1 MHEDPLLAALRR
13 VSGTESSASASV
25 VQLLLRLLL
34 GEQMRPG
41 DRLPGE
47 RSLADALGVGRSAVR
62 EAIAALELLG
72 IVQTRVGSGTY
83 LRSASS
89 ELLPQTLSWSMLVD
103 QERTEDL
110 TVVRGALERTA
121 AEIAAARA
129 TPGDVERLRAL
140 VREQRAAART
150 GEYVDLDVA
159 FHQHIAAISGNR
171 ILIEMLATSR
181 SLLRVWFENAVDDA
195 RDIDAAIEEHH
206 AVAEAIADG
215 DPAAAQAAM
224 ARHMVTAS
232 ARIVRTA
239 ERR

>member
-1 MHEDPLLAALRR
+1 VHEDPLLAALRR

-129 TPGDVERLRAL
+129 TPDDVERLRAL
-140 VREQRAAART
+140 VHDQRAAART

-181 SLLRVWFENAVDDA
+181 SLLRVGFENAVDDA

-206 AVAEAIADG
+206 AVAEAIAAG